1 LAKIK
6 YNFECWGNCLN
17 KGRGWRRSC
26 VYIATTVVLV
36 MQREDLIIML
46 GDDDVLVNNY
56 GTGLL
61 QIDESAL

>member
-1 LAKIK
+1 MNVGEL
-6 YNFECWGNCLN
+6 FEQ
-17 KGRGWRRSC
+17 GRGWRRSC